1 MMMMMMM
8 QYFYLI
14 VHDRVHIYGDVVA
27 SQNLKQ
33 GIFSTHLIVHDR
45 IHKNGDAVFGQNLKQ
60 NVLTETASSSKLNKM
75 IINVVMIIEM
85 VLMLIA
91 QVQDNHDHQ
100 CNGNHDDC
108 LSLG

>member
-1 MMMMMMM
+1 MMMMM
-8 QYFYLI
+8 QCFYLI

-100 CNGNHDDC
+100 YNGNHDDC
-108 LSLG
+108 FSLG